1 LQAEEK
7 HESANASTSGRPFY
21 TDECTAFVRGL
32 PQSIEDGELKAV
44 FADCGDLKE
53 IRITRDPQTGRPKV
67 YVFSGFAVLLTRQN
81 PDCPHGLLELVSQG
95 VSVVFLLQSARL

>member
-1 LQAEEK
+1 MHKTCLMSAGMPSCVRLAFDDHCEQKSGLWQLQAEEK
-7 HESANASTSGRPFY
+7 HDSANASTSGRPFY

-32 PQSIEDGELKAV
+32 PQSVEDSELKAV

-67 YVFSGFAVLLTRQN
+67 DAS
-81 PDCPHGLLELVSQG
+81 
-95 VSVVFLLQSARL
+95 